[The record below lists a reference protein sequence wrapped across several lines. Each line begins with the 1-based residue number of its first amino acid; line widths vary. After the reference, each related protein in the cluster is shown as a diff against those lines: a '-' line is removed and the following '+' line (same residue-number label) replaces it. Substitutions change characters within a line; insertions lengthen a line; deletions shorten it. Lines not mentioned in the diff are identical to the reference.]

1 MNTATKALVP
11 YEQLRTLVRSE
22 DIQNR
27 FTEVLG
33 DSTKSRAFL
42 ASLLTLASSD
52 HLKNC
57 DPNSMLVSAMKAAAL
72 DLPIDPNIGHAW
84 IVPYRDGKSGKTLA
98 QFQVGYRGFVQLALR
113 TNQYKFI
120 NVAPICEGQEI
131 KEDQLTGEIRVNGS
145 RQGDKIIGFAA
156 YFRLH
161 NGFEKFLYMT
171 SDAIHTHAKRFSKS
185 YGKDSS
191 PWSTDFDA
199 MAKKT
204 VLKLLI
210 SKYGPLSIDLKSA
223 LATDETED
231 DIIEGDSVPVAD
243 FFANDKIIEGE
254 SQELETPISDE
265 PDFVT
270 FLIDERL
277 AVDVERAETMLT
289 MCKVPELDQDKLR
302 DWAKTFNAWIDAT
315 GATMLQAA
323 KYANKGEVPK

>member
-11 YEQLRTLVRSE
+11 YEQLRNLVRSE

-120 NVAPICEGQEI
+120 NVAPIYEGQEI
-131 KEDQLTGEIRVNGS
+131 KEDQLTGEIRVNGY
-145 RQGDKIIGFAA
+145 RQSDKIIGFAA

-161 NGFEKFLYMT
+161 NGFEKFIYMT
-171 SDAIHTHAKRFSKS
+171 SDAIHAHAKRFSKS

-191 PWSTDFDA
+191 PWITDFDA

-223 LATDETED
+223 LMEDEQE
-231 DIIEGDSVPVAD
+231 EQGGSMPAAE
-243 FFANDKIIEGE
+243 FFADDEEVVEGE
-254 SQELETPISDE
+254 SQELDTPISDE